1 MGKLDDIVYSK
12 AYSNPTID
20 SDDALYS
27 LNFYKDVE
35 YLAPLENFVSF
46 VKSCEKLVRISP
58 DYKKYISFVKGLGLN
73 TCQVLGNIQELDPS
87 DNLIEMHHGPMLTL
101 FDYCAIVINY
111 RLYTNQKIN
120 SFIIANIVINE
131 HFAGNVQTIMVS
143 ETVHEA
149 IHVPGGPFISLDQGY
164 GDVYGFL
171 KKYKKGVDEDMIYK
185 INRYYET
192 SQKYGTMTKDLFKIR
207 EDFIK
212 TNNNF
217 DFI

>member
-58 DYKKYISFVKGLGLN
+58 DYKKYIAFVKGLGLN

-101 FDYCAIVINY
+101 FDYCAIVI
-111 RLYTNQKIN
+111 IN
-120 SFIIANIVINE
+120 L
-131 HFAGNVQTIMVS
+131 GNK
-143 ETVHEA
+143 EW
-149 IHVPGGPFISLDQGY
+149 
-164 GDVYGFL
+164 
-171 KKYKKGVDEDMIYK
+171 
-185 INRYYET
+185 
-192 SQKYGTMTKDLFKIR
+192 
-207 EDFIK
+207 
-212 TNNNF
+212 
-217 DFI
+217 

>member
-20 SDDALYS
+20 SEDALYS

-58 DYKKYISFVKGLGLN
+58 DYKKYIAFAKGLGLN
-73 TCQVLGNIQELDPS
+73 TCQVLGIIQELDPS

-131 HFAGNVQTIMVS
+131 HFSGNGQTIIVS
-143 ETVHEA
+143 
-149 IHVPGGPFISLDQGY
+149 
-164 GDVYGFL
+164 
-171 KKYKKGVDEDMIYK
+171 
-185 INRYYET
+185 
-192 SQKYGTMTKDLFKIR
+192 
-207 EDFIK
+207 
-212 TNNNF
+212 
-217 DFI
+217 